1 MSESNEI
8 TFDLNE
14 LKEVEEL
21 DKKLEL
27 LQGMLEQIEE
37 TAEDYDTTVLLDVGG
52 EQIERDIRDIKRRLK
67 SLIISNITLIRGI
80 ELEIPWI
87 NTASTHRDLAVSG
100 GVGGNEYFF
109 HTKLVD
115 FWFLSSFLSFRYFA
129 SFI

>member
-37 TAEDYDTTVLLDVGG
+37 TAKDYDTTVLLDVGG
-52 EQIERDIRDIKRRLK
+52 EQIERDIRDIKR
-67 SLIISNITLIRGI
+67 
-80 ELEIPWI
+80 
-87 NTASTHRDLAVSG
+87 
-100 GVGGNEYFF
+100 Y
-109 HTKLVD
+109 
-115 FWFLSSFLSFRYFA
+115 
-129 SFI
+129 